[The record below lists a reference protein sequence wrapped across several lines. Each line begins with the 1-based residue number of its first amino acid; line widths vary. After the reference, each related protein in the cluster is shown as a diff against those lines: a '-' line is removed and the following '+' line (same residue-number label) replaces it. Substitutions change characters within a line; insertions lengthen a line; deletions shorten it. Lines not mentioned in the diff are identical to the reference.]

1 MQDKTIG
8 IIMVLK
14 TTYGTMKDYKEEV
27 LKFLCDY
34 SKTDYDYMS
43 KLDDKVKYNYTIHH
57 FIQAFVDYIGSAD
70 DPKTEV
76 SKFFGFKYN
85 ADQSVDDIE
94 AIIKVFIQSLVIHKS
109 DSNDEVE
116 YVNGFRDF
124 KYKDLELSLD
134 TRCFENNHRVNNIKV
149 DEV

>member
-1 MQDKTIG
+1 
-8 IIMVLK
+8 
-14 TTYGTMKDYKEEV
+14 MKDYKEEV

-76 SKFFGFKYN
+76 SKFLGFKYN

-109 DSNDEVE
+109 DSNGKVK

-124 KYKDLELSLD
+124 EYK
-134 TRCFENNHRVNNIKV
+134 NIKLTLIPNSSNNNATLYINPNKTHLPPIMG
-149 DEV
+149 DNNGY